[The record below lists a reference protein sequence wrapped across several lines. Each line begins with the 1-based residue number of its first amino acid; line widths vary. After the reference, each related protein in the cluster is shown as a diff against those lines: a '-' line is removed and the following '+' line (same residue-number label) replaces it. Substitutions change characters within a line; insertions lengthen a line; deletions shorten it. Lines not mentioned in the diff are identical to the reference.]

1 MLFSVFSFTLNVV
14 ITFFFFR
21 RIFSHKNENARYE
34 KIRPYIYFYLII
46 NNIIII
52 IIIIII
58 IMVY

>member
-1 MLFSVFSFTLNVV
+1 MLFPEFSFTLNVA

-21 RIFSHKNENARYE
+21 RIFSHKNENAHYE

-58 IMVY
+58 MVY